1 MKRIIF
7 SLIMAVAMTVPAA
20 AQISSCQA
28 NGQCCITG
36 QCSVNENTGDEID
49 AQCRREI
56 LKWIED
62 YKNHYRERDINAIGK
77 IFREDAFALTDPSN
91 VVVRYRSLTKDSFIR
106 NLKLLFSQNDVEVD
120 LQLSDISIT
129 QCLQDGK
136 ERIYGVTFH
145 QKLQLRVGERHYTDS
160 NWLFVIFDFRHSGMP
175 EILTCIPQ
183 DDREVMEKGIYTL
196 DDFNIPQ

>member
-62 YKNHYRERDINAIGK
+62 YKNHYRERDINAICK

-91 VVVRYRSLTKDSFIR
+91 DVVRYRRLTKDSFI
-106 NLKLLFSQNDVEVD
+106 
-120 LQLSDISIT
+120 
-129 QCLQDGK
+129 
-136 ERIYGVTFH
+136 
-145 QKLQLRVGERHYTDS
+145 
-160 NWLFVIFDFRHSGMP
+160 
-175 EILTCIPQ
+175 EILSYYS
-183 DDREVMEKGIYTL
+183 VKMM
-196 DDFNIPQ
+196 